1 MKDFPPAA
9 RARPKHRFRPRG
21 IAVPFFRHVF
31 TGDVSRPVDVPCSL
45 PRAPAMSEETTRL
58 VERLRGRLRHTMR
71 RLTLGELA
79 SGAVVT
85 LGALAALWLASAAV
99 EASLWMRPGL
109 RTAVVSVVGVA
120 ALALLGAFVARPLGR
135 LLGLLSRPSDQE
147 AARRIGARFPERVA
161 DRFVNV
167 LQLAGGARSGGAED
181 AGRPLADRAVA
192 RLGREVENVEFEE
205 VEDFSRARR
214 ASRWA
219 AAPIAGLL
227 VFILA
232 APGAFFGASGRLLA
246 PTDHFQRPAPFQL
259 SLTAASGDLVKGDSL
274 MVTARARPAAEGNA
288 LPARVTLQV
297 QTRSDDGFEAPG
309 RDLTLA
315 PTDSSRTRFRHVF
328 TGVRQDVRYR
338 AVARANGRP
347 VRTGWRSVTVRER
360 PRVAALRV
368 TLDPPAYSGLPERAL
383 ATGTGDVT
391 ALPGTEVTLE
401 ATLAGPATQEA
412 LLRFASGNVDTLAVE
427 GGVAAGA
434 FTLEGDGAY
443 RVALRGENGAPSDD
457 PIRYRLQTTSDAAPT
472 VSFEAPAPQAELT
485 DALRP
490 RLQWQMSDDFGFAQQ
505 KLYYRL
511 AERREGEPMSEF
523 QSVEVPTGRPGLLDQ
538 QVTYDWI
545 LEQTT
550 DLNLAAGD
558 VLEYYVRVWD
568 NNRVAGYQSAR
579 TQVQR
584 LRLPSTGEQYQ
595 QLEETQEGA
604 QEQMQRLQQ
613 QSEETR
619 RQFESLREEVR
630 RTREGGWNAQRQV
643 KQMQQRRQQMQ
654 KQAQKLQRQIEKAAR
669 QMQQGELTS
678 PETQRQYEQ
687 LQRVAEQ
694 MQSPELKKAL
704 QKLQKAMQ
712 EMDMEQMQ
720 QAMKNVERKK
730 KQYRQRLKRT
740 RELFEKIKAQQ
751 EMEEVAR
758 RAGELA
764 EEERRLSEE
773 TRDLEKESAGKEEGE
788 KGGKREEQKGG
799 KEVSSSEKSSGEKGE
814 GQRAQDRQRERQQRE
829 GQKQSRQQSGQKQER
844 GQQPPFGQKRAG
856 QKNAGQKKQAGKSA
870 EQREQLA
877 RDQEEARKQM
887 QKLRTKMQQLSKNM
901 RDMRGAPKQQMQK
914 MQQRTKQVPQKMKK
928 NSQQLR
934 KGQLNKAR
942 QGQKQMQQRLQ
953 QMQQSMSQMK
963 KGMQRKRKRVN
974 MAGLRQALARTLRL
988 SKEQEALRG
997 RSSGLSPGSLALREV
1012 TRRQDQLAE
1021 GLRATRDSLTAL
1033 AQKIPK
1039 MTRAVQKKS
1048 RAALKAMEQA
1058 TEAMTGRTTQPAG
1071 GHQRAAMKNLNELA
1085 LLLSRLTEQMQKKQ
1099 GGKGGGMSAKQ
1110 MRQKLQQMA
1119 GQQKKLGGQ
1128 VQQMLNQQQGE
1139 RLSQGQ
1145 RQRLGQMAKQQKAL
1159 QKQLRKLREQGGDGR
1174 TIGSL
1179 EQVAEQMEE
1188 MVHRMQRGQLDRKT
1202 LERQQQ
1208 IRSRLLQARQSLQKR
1223 GRKDQ
1228 RRSQEATD
1236 GDRTRAQPTS
1246 EAPEG
1251 EAQRLRRSLIRSL
1264 ESGYTPDYE
1273 QLIKRYFELLQ
1284 QQEQE

>member
-1 MKDFPPAA
+1 
-9 RARPKHRFRPRG
+9 
-21 IAVPFFRHVF
+21 
-31 TGDVSRPVDVPCSL
+31 
-45 PRAPAMSEETTRL
+45 MSEETTRL
-58 VERLRGRLRHTMR
+58 VERLRRRLRHAVR

-79 SGAVVT
+79 FGAVVT
-85 LGALAALWLASAAV
+85 FGALAALWLASVAV

-109 RTAVVSVVGVA
+109 RTVVVSVVGVA
-120 ALALLGAFVARPLGR
+120 ALALLGTFVARPLGR
-135 LLGLLSRPSDQE
+135 LLGLLGRPSDQE
-147 AARRIGARFPERVA
+147 AARRVGARFPERVA

-167 LQLAGGARSGGAED
+167 LQLASGARSGEAED
-181 AGRPLADRAVA
+181 AGQPLADRAVA
-192 RLGREVENVEFEE
+192 RLGRAVENVEFEE
-205 VEDFSRARR
+205 EVENFSRARR

-274 MVTARARPAAEGNA
+274 MVTARARPVAEGNA
-288 LPARVTLQV
+288 LPPRVTLQV
-297 QTRSDDGFEAPG
+297 QTRGDDGFQAPG

-347 VRTGWRSVTVRER
+347 VRTGWRTVTVRER
-360 PRVAALRV
+360 PRVAELRV

-391 ALPGTEVTLE
+391 ALPGTEVNVE

-412 LLRFASGNVDTLAVE
+412 LLRFASGDVDTLAVE

-434 FTLEGDGAY
+434 FTLEDDGAY
-443 RVALRGENGAPSDD
+443 RVALRGENGVPSDA

-511 AERREGEPMSEF
+511 AERREGEPASEF
-523 QSVEVPTGRPGLLDQ
+523 QSVEVPIGRPGLLDQ
-538 QVTYDWI
+538 QVTYDWV

-550 DLNLAAGD
+550 DLDLAAGD

-584 LRLPSTGEQYQ
+584 LRLPSTSEKYQ
-595 QLEETQEGA
+595 QLEKTQEGA
-604 QEQMQRLQQ
+604 QEQMQRLRQ

-630 RTREGGWNAQRQV
+630 RTRGGDWNTQRQV
-643 KQMQQRRQQMQ
+643 ERMQQRRQQMQ
-654 KQAQKLQRQIEKAAR
+654 KQVQKLQRQIEKATR

-694 MQSPELKKAL
+694 IQSPKLKEAL

-720 QAMKNVERKK
+720 QAMQNVERKR
-730 KQYRQRLKRT
+730 KQYRQRLERA

-773 TRDLEKESAGKEEGE
+773 TRDLEEERARKKE
-788 KGGKREEQKGG
+788 GKRKVQEGR
-799 KEVSSSEKSSGEKGE
+799 KEASSGEKSSGEKGG
-814 GQRAQDRQRERQQRE
+814 GQRAQDRQREGQRRE
-829 GQKQSRQQSGQKQER
+829 GQRQGRQQSGQKQER
-844 GQQPPFGQKRAG
+844 GQQPPSGQKRAG
-856 QKNAGQKKQAGKSA
+856 QKNAGQKKQAGRSA

-887 QKLRTKMQQLSKNM
+887 QKLRKQMRKLSKNM
-901 RDMRGAPKQQMQK
+901 RDMRGAPKQEMQK
-914 MQQRTKQVPQKMKK
+914 MQQRAKQVPQKMKK
-928 NSQQLR
+928 NSRQLR
-934 KGQLNKAR
+934 KGQLDKAR

-953 QMQQSMSQMK
+953 QMQQSVSQMK

-997 RSSGLSPGSLALREV
+997 RSSGLSPGSPALREV

-1033 AQKIPK
+1033 AKKIPK
-1039 MTRAVQKKS
+1039 MTRAVQEKS

-1071 GHQRAAMKNLNELA
+1071 GHQRTAMKNLNELA
-1085 LLLSRLTEQMQKKQ
+1085 LLLSRLTEQMRKKQ

-1159 QKQLRKLREQGGDGR
+1159 QKQLEKLREQGGDGR
-1174 TIGSL
+1174 TIGRL
-1179 EQVAEQMEE
+1179 EKVAEQMEE
-1188 MVHRMQRGQLDRKT
+1188 MVRRMQRGQLDRKT
-1202 LERQQQ
+1202 IERQQQ
-1208 IRSRLLQARQSLQKR
+1208 IRSRLLQARQSLQKQ

-1236 GDRTRAQPTS
+1236 GDRTRAQPAS

-1284 QQEQE
+1284 KQKQEQKEAAPSNAPQP